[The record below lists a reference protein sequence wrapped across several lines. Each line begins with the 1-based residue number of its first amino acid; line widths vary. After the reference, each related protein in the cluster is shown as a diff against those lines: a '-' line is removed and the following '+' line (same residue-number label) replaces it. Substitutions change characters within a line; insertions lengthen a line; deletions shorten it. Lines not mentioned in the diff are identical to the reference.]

1 MVSSRP
7 DPSAPATGTT
17 PHRVGNVP
25 MTPSHPNIAAAP
37 RARGRV
43 RSSFTA
49 TSSHPSILPALSPA
63 TNHWGSDELM
73 VKLGTAS

>member
-1 MVSSRP
+1 
-7 DPSAPATGTT
+7 
-17 PHRVGNVP
+17 

-63 TNHWGSDELM
+63 TNHWGSDEMM